1 MSAGAD
7 ITIYES
13 QKRMNIMDNQEMGR
27 TVSPD
32 EREREIVLN
41 ISVLRKDFRRLL
53 KKFWWIVILAAVL
66 MAELFYV
73 RAYAGYVPM

>member
-53 KKFWWIVILAAVL
+53 KKFWWIVILC
-66 MAELFYV
+66 
-73 RAYAGYVPM
+73 GIDG

>member
-53 KKFWWIVILAAVL
+53 KKFWWCVRTGL
-66 MAELFYV
+66 M
-73 RAYAGYVPM
+73 YALLTIR